1 MQLEIPMEQ
10 ATLMEVKNDGQTL
23 VLIDGRELAVDPRD
37 IPTAILWPPS
47 TLLEISETDTDP
59 LFDLCVK
66 VHGTN
71 EAIRVSWT

>member
-1 MQLEIPMEQ
+1 MEQ

-23 VLIDGRELAVDPRD
+23 VMIDGRELAVDPRD

-59 LFDLCVK
+59 LFDLSAK
-66 VHGTN
+66 VH
-71 EAIRVSWT
+71 EANNLIRVSWT